1 MGVGESDLFLA
12 GCGQLWVGM
21 TISWLGVGG
30 CGWDYPLFGWVLV
43 SMDECDSFLAV

>member
-1 MGVGESDLFLA
+1 MWVGVGESELFLA
-12 GCGQLWVGM
+12 GCVM